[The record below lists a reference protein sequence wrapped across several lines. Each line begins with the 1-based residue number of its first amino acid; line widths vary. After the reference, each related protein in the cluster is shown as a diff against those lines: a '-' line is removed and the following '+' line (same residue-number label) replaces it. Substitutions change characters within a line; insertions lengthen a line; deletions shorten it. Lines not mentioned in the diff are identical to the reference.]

1 MKNNFWL
8 GFFVAICVVGLV
20 WFLLP
25 SSPTIVPPPEI
36 VTQIDTVYVDK
47 VITITETETIAKVDT
62 VFVDGQPP
70 NIIAT
75 GKLEIKQ
82 DDISGNIGIKYS
94 YLNKK
99 FTLQESDLSYSGE
112 IITSETVKTE
122 YVKLPTPKINLL
134 VSAGFWQNKQD
145 YGVSLGAGV
154 RILRKFDL
162 ILSANTNKDLGI
174 MITWRF

>member
-1 MKNNFWL
+1 MKHFL
-8 GFFVAICVVGLV
+8 IGFASALALVAIV
-20 WFLLP
+20 WFVLP
-25 SSPTIVPPPEI
+25 KEDKELPPPEI

-75 GKLEIKQ
+75 GELEIKQ

>member
-1 MKNNFWL
+1 MKHFL
-8 GFFVAICVVGLV
+8 IGFASALALVAIV
-20 WFLLP
+20 WFVLP
-25 SSPTIVPPPEI
+25 KEDTELPPPEI

-47 VITITETETIAKVDT
+47 AITITETETIAKVDT
-62 VFVDGQPP
+62 IFVDGQPP

>member
-1 MKNNFWL
+1 MKHFL
-8 GFFVAICVVGLV
+8 IGFASALALVAIV
-20 WFLLP
+20 WFVLP
-25 SSPTIVPPPEI
+25 KEDTELPPPETETK
-36 VTQIDTVYVDK
+36 VDTVYVDK